1 MLSKAKYDSSPA
13 RPIHRSRQGCR
24 RIPATHSPHPLRQEN
39 QVPPPHPLPPICV
52 LTETSK
58 QGKSPQA
65 GMHAGQG
72 RNTTSPLQHAAMT
85 NARHCKAQRSVLHEP
100 THRTTFFFP
109 SLFESPRSTFH
120 FALFTLNFPKGQLCT
135 LHFALFTLHFSLFT
149 SRRDH
154 FSLCTF
160 HSSLPKGTALH
171 FALFTLHFPQGPLF
185 TLHFSLLTSRRNQAG
200 ATHLLCRPC
209 RVSVMYEMV
218 NACACWHA

>member
-39 QVPPPHPLPPICV
+39 QVSPPHPLLPICV
-52 LTETSK
+52 LMETSR

-65 GMHAGQG
+65 GMHTEQG
-72 RNTTSPLQHAAMT
+72 RKITSPPQHAAMT
-85 NARHCKAQRSVLHEP
+85 NAWHCKAQRTALHEP
-100 THRTTFFFP
+100 THRTTFFVP

-120 FALFTLNFPKGQLCT
+120 FALFTLNFPKGQLFHFSLFT
-135 LHFALFTLHFSLFT
+135 LHFPQGSLFTLHFSLFT
-149 SRRDH
+149 SRR
-154 FSLCTF
+154 
-160 HSSLPKGTALH
+160 
-171 FALFTLHFPQGPLF
+171 
-185 TLHFSLLTSRRNQAG
+185 NQAG
-200 ATHLLCRPC
+200 ATHLRCRPC